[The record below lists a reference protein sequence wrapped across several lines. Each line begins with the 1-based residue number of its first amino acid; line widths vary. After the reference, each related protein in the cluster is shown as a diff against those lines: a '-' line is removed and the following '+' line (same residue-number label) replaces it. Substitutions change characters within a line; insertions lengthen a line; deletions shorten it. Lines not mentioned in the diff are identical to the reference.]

1 MSLPKAIHVPFD
13 DFYTWYSLRT
23 EDQTE
28 LDTLIGVRTFTELMA
43 RSLLLDSTSKPISA
57 GDPVTYLFRIGHE
70 L

>member
-1 MSLPKAIHVPFD
+1 MTLPLAT
-13 DFYTWYSLRT
+13 YTCRLTTFILDIAYG
-23 EDQTE
+23 DQTE